1 MTLYIFIAVV
11 LIAFIAFGIWAAKT
25 QKKRIKQQED
35 FFESAPVKAMLD
47 SGFQKDVNGIYGRL
61 KDYDVGL
68 YVWFDPGNTRYFTFI
83 NCELP
88 GSFSFSNKFYN
99 TYRSEQI
106 DKEGDTTIRR
116 ELKQIDGDILAKSF
130 ARLLEIVSTE
140 NFKPRPPRP
149 PGQLRE
155 Y

>member
-1 MTLYIFIAVV
+1 MLYIFIAVI
-11 LIAFIAFGIWAAKT
+11 LIGFIAFGFWAARQ
-25 QKKRIKQQED
+25 QKKQVKLTEE
-35 FFESAPVKAMLD
+35 FFASPPVKALLD
-47 SGFQKDVNGIYGRL
+47 SGFEKDVNGVYGRL
-61 KDYDVGL
+61 HGYDVGL

-88 GSFSFSNKFYN
+88 ASWSYTSKFYDAYN
-99 TYRSEQI
+99 SERI
-106 DKEGDTTIRR
+106 DKEGDTTIRQ
-116 ELKQIDGDILAKSF
+116 ELKQIDGEILAKSF
-130 ARLLEIVSTE
+130 SRLLEIVSAE